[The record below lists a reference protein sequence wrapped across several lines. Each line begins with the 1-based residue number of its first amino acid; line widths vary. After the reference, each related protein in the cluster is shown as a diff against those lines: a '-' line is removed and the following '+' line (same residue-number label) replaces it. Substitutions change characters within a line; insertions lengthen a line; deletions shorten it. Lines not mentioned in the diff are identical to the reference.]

1 MMTDAMPKVGPGQW
15 IHVGPMHLGRPAV
28 VCNVH
33 DNHIEVVYLDD
44 KNKAINEDV
53 IWRNEEWTFKHDG
66 PCGGYAD
73 GNSRLARYVSILRRG
88 NR

>member
-1 MMTDAMPKVGPGQW
+1 MIHEMPKVGPGQW
-15 IHVGPMHLGRPAV
+15 IHVGPTHLGRPAV

-33 DNHIEVVYLDD
+33 DDHIEVVYLDD
-44 KNKAINEDV
+44 KNKAINEDA
-53 IWRNEEWTFKHDG
+53 IWRSEEWAFKNDG

-73 GNSRLARYVSILRRG
+73 GNSRLAHYVSILRRG